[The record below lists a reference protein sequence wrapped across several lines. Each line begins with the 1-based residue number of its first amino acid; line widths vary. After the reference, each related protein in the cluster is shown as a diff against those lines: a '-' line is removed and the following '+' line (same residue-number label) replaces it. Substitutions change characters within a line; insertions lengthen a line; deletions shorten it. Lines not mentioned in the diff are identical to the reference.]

1 MITITANQLKTK
13 GVSSI
18 DRALEESREVII
30 SVRGKPRY
38 VVMEIE
44 EYDRLR
50 ESEIEAAWY
59 QARMDIER
67 GQFTEETADEH
78 IARIRAELND
88 DL

>member
-1 MITITANQLKTK
+1 MVTLTANKLKVQ

-18 DRALEESREVII
+18 KRALEESREVII
-30 SVRGKPRY
+30 SVRGKPKY

-59 QARMDIER
+59 QARLDIER
-67 GQFTEETADEH
+67 GQYTEETADEH
-78 IARIRAELND
+78 IARIRAELSD